1 MQRLQSAV
9 TLYRENKSKP
19 QSLYDCRSGSQ
30 SLLVSNHRWGLV
42 TTFYS
47 VWNYTVCE
55 SWGALLTKLWV
66 LLLSQVTILAA
77 CTLHIY
83 MYSAGIRTMIYIYI
97 YIYRA
102 FVSSG
107 MVQLMLVLTDT
118 LFCGW
123 ICMRYWPRFEGLNFG
138 TKHCVYYYYYYY
150 YYYYAT
156 FQISILT
163 PELVIRS
170 TRLNYFRHLPIST
183 STAVPTFHH
192 QNWRA

>member
-1 MQRLQSAV
+1 MVQYICITWSVCRLQKYCGVYQVQRLQSAV

-123 ICMRYWPRFEGLNFG
+123 ICMRYWPRFERLNFG
-138 TKHCVYYYYYYY
+138 TKHYLFIIIIIIIIIMRPSR
-150 YYYYAT
+150 
-156 FQISILT
+156 FQ
-163 PELVIRS
+163 
-170 TRLNYFRHLPIST
+170 F
-183 STAVPTFHH
+183 
-192 QNWRA
+192 